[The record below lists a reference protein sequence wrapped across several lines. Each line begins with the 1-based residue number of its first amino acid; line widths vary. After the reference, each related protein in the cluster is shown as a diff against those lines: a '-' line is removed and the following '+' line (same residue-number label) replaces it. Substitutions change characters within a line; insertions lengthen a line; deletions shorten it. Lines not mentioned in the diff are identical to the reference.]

1 MKLYIAHVG
10 FYEEEIGIYEI
21 HSNLFVVAEDI
32 IKAQDLITAKE
43 IYKKKKMHIDGIEKL
58 LIIDGYE
65 INAIKSNSLTK
76 NKTYSHD
83 DLKAFG

>member
-65 INAIKSNSLTK
+65 INAIKINSLTK